1 MKTVLCIDDDPIS
14 LSIHEIIIKQT
25 KFCEHTVTMING
37 QDALDYY
44 ENLKTTSG
52 DTSPEIIFLDLNMP
66 VLDGWGFLE
75 RFDSLY
81 FSHFPKTEIYI
92 LSSSVDPSDKLRS
105 EAFPFVKDFISKP
118 ITKEILNKIRLSNKE
133 SN

>member
-44 ENLKTTSG
+44 ANLLSIREVTY
-52 DTSPEIIFLDLNMP
+52 PQIIFLDLNMP

-75 RFDSLY
+75 KFDSLY
-81 FSHFPKTEIYI
+81 FQHFPQTKIYI
-92 LSSSVDPSDKLRS
+92 LSSSVDPSDRLRS

-118 ITKEILNKIRLSNKE
+118 ITKEILNEIRESNKV